1 MDNLNFSDIE
11 AVKAAFA
18 AIQREKDAEKAQSAE
33 KDKLIAE
40 KDELIAAERL
50 RAEEEKAQSAD
61 KDKLIAAEKAR
72 ADAEK
77 AQSAE
82 KDKLIAEKD
91 ELIAAEKARAD
102 AEKALN
108 VSTSLH
114 AYLYNLYAH
123 CFQTITVLP
132 PKDENATVPST
143 TSVSRRNCPR
153 KLLHWRDF
161 PVLHEQKFANLT
173 NAFGNNLL
181 LPCISALREDQKIVA
196 EWTHGSE
203 GDSSKFCSA
212 VIEQPT
218 ANIAKNW
225 LKIEPKGIEKIEFR
239 TNMRHIKRLIDQ
251 IEECHRQEATV
262 EVSRDD
268 DDYNSSSDVV
278 DIPEP
283 VTIISA
289 SASRGRGAPNATVS
303 LRPNLKRPAIL
314 PPDASEPR
322 PSKAQ
327 SPNRSIKP
335 DGTCVAIMEKT
346 LKDRCLLVIEHK
358 PAHIHTP
365 TLLENALEQIAKS
378 DGSIFLGSM
387 GPESV
392 SGTKKMPKSQKG
404 LAIVAKALVQTYNY
418 MVALGLSYGYISTGE
433 CTVLLHID
441 YEEPSELYFHLCV
454 HQKDVKGI
462 PLRPVTAPLAQ
473 DDDIAA
479 ALEDGI
485 KNTPCAIIM
494 TMIQLALN
502 QPNLSAQEIASVQK
516 DLPRYPDTKNPPSDP
531 SPGPGK
537 GDGNGGGKGGGNP
550 SLRNKYP
557 LLPPPSGG
565 SSSQSRQD
573 PSKRQMANKHT
584 YMNPGPHRPPQP
596 EYCSQKC
603 LLGVVNGSFLDA
615 SCPNSHLH
623 RQYSASSDGKHPLTL
638 AQLVDVIQTQLDTN
652 LDSDC
657 EVQRHK
663 SGLFGTL
670 VKLTA
675 HPYGYTFVG
684 KGMMDLGLPFIHHE
698 LQVYSRLRPI
708 QGVFVPVCLGHVS
721 MQQTLN
727 VEFLPIRQ
735 MLLMS
740 YAGESVREMGD
751 VVDNIEA
758 QLLALGVVHGDI
770 REENVTYDAMSRQT
784 MLIDFHRSQ
793 IFDPAPKTTFV
804 GPARSAVLKQEHI
817 LNSWD
822 DGRSKKRMRLEI

>member
-33 KDKLIAE
+33 KDKLIAD
-40 KDELIAAERL
+40 KDKLIADKDKLIAAERL

-72 ADAEK
+72 VDAERLRAEEEK

-91 ELIAAEKARAD
+91 ELISAEKARADAEKARAD

-132 PKDENATVPST
+132 PKDENATVPAQH
-143 TSVSRRNCPR
+143 
-153 KLLHWRDF
+153 L
-161 PVLHEQKFANLT
+161 
-173 NAFGNNLL
+173 
-181 LPCISALREDQKIVA
+181 
-196 EWTHGSE
+196 E

-278 DIPEP
+278 DILEP

-289 SASRGRGAPNATVS
+289 SALRGRGAPNATVS

-550 SLRNKYP
+550 SLRDKYP

-565 SSSQSRQD
+565 SSSQSLQD

-623 RQYSASSDGKHPLTL
+623 WQYSASSDGKHPLTL

-770 REENVTYDAMSRQT
+770 REENVTYDAMSGRT
-784 MLIDFHRSQ
+784 MLIDFHRAQ
-793 IFDPAPKTTFV
+793 VFDPAPKTAFAV
-804 GPARSAVLKQEHI
+804 WDESAAVKRGQYEH
-817 LNSWD
+817 SWD
-822 DGRSKKRMRLEI
+822 DSRSTKRICLDT